1 MSEAFE
7 LRDPAGAQAL
17 LESVI
22 GELRH
27 KGEALFRGGRVGELV
42 TEEPGLAY
50 STRVAVDGAAWR
62 VSLRY
67 GAGEG
72 WRGSCSCARR
82 FKCEHVYAAVCA
94 LLAEYRTVVV
104 RGLSAS
110 LRPAMPLA
118 ASPARLPAP
127 EDAGPMLD
135 RLRAAL
141 GRPVT
146 MRELNFVQQVKAAYV
161 RCRQRQR
168 ITLWDFGEMGL
179 PLGPGAFAGTPI
191 EIWPEFPSTLHEFW
205 LYAANA
211 AVQRGVQLPDFM
223 RPVSGLEGVRE
234 RIAAWGRAREIQ
246 QWKRTLDRLGHAA
259 AGPVAAAQGQ
269 YDLRLVIEPEAAR
282 LQVQR
287 PGAKDFQSLEH
298 RQFNRLWSQHEQGQL
313 ELAPGAE
320 LLWQLL
326 CGGPYGQAM
335 MEVYYERY
343 TLSTRAILGRIL
355 RAPVLESRI
364 VTPAGQPLARP
375 SEPLRWELLPAAGE
389 QDDYRLR
396 LVQANG
402 APAPRFFC
410 FLQGRPALYLAADAV
425 FKGPPPL
432 DAQLDARKEIQIP
445 ALAVESPP
453 GVVFLQALGLEL
465 PPRLRERVR
474 ALPFE
479 VAIHCE
485 LQPRHPSA
493 SKENCVL
500 RVVAQAPDGH
510 KEVFNGRQWIDSTER
525 GALKGDRHDSV
536 ITVYDRAALE
546 AVPALLEPLNAR
558 LEAYTSTLILR
569 VTRRFPEQ
577 FAAWLKT
584 VPAPVHVVLEGE
596 LASFGSAAVA
606 GRVRLDVSE
615 AEIDWFDLRVV
626 LDVSDTTL
634 NAEEIKL
641 LLNAKGRYVR
651 LEGKGWRRLRF
662 DLTQEED
669 ERLASLGLNPR
680 ELSAEPQRLHALQLA
695 DDAAGK
701 FLSQGQF
708 EQVQRRASELK
719 SRVTPS
725 LPAGVTA
732 ELRPYQVEGF
742 HFLAYLAANSFGG
755 ILADDMGLGKT
766 LQGLAWLVW
775 LREQP
780 REAHKEKNGPPDAAA
795 GPLPSLVVCPKS
807 VMDNWH
813 AEAARFTP
821 ALRVRVW
828 PATELPTLAARLGEA
843 DLHVLNYAQ
852 LRSAGKTLASIPWL
866 AVILDEGQYIKNPGS
881 QTARAAR
888 ALRARHRLVLS
899 GTPIENRLLDLW
911 SLMAFAMP
919 GLLGN
924 RAQFARLYDAK
935 GDSLA
940 RRRLS
945 ARVRPFLLR
954 RTKAQVAKDLPE
966 RIEEDLF
973 CEIEAD
979 QKTLYRAELK
989 RAQQLLLSLKTQ
1001 KELAEQQF
1009 NFLTSLL
1016 RLRQICCHPR
1026 LLDPRSKGASAK
1038 TEALLEQL
1046 GPLMEEGQKVL
1057 VFSQFVTLLDLLQP
1071 ELEGRGWPVFY
1082 LSGQTENRGDL
1093 VRRFQTAQGPAV
1105 FLISLKAG
1113 GFGLNLTAASYVVLF
1128 DPWWNPAVENQAI
1141 DRTHRIGQARNVIA
1155 YRLLIKDSV
1164 EERIRHLQQKKKALA
1179 EEVLGE
1185 ERFAQSLTLEDLRFL
1200 FAD

>member
-1 MSEAFE
+1 
-7 LRDPAGAQAL
+7 
-17 LESVI
+17 
-22 GELRH
+22 
-27 KGEALFRGGRVGELV
+27 
-42 TEEPGLAY
+42 
-50 STRVAVDGAAWR
+50 
-62 VSLRY
+62 
-67 GAGEG
+67 
-72 WRGSCSCARR
+72 
-82 FKCEHVYAAVCA
+82 
-94 LLAEYRTVVV
+94 
-104 RGLSAS
+104 
-110 LRPAMPLA
+110 
-118 ASPARLPAP
+118 
-127 EDAGPMLD
+127 
-135 RLRAAL
+135 
-141 GRPVT
+141 
-146 MRELNFVQQVKAAYV
+146 
-161 RCRQRQR
+161 
-168 ITLWDFGEMGL
+168 
-179 PLGPGAFAGTPI
+179 
-191 EIWPEFPSTLHEFW
+191 
-205 LYAANA
+205 
-211 AVQRGVQLPDFM
+211 M

-343 TLSTRAILGRIL
+343 TLVSRAILGRIL

-410 FLQGRPALYLAADAV
+410 SLQGRPALYLAADAV

-432 DAQLDARKEIQIP
+432 DAQLDVRKEIQIP

-536 ITVYDRAALE
+536 ITVYDRAALQ
-546 AVPALLEPLNAR
+546 AVPALLEPLSAR
-558 LEAYTSTLILR
+558 LEAYTSALILR

-584 VPAPVHVVLEGE
+584 VPAPVRVVLEGE

-606 GRVRLDVSE
+606 GRVRLDVRE

-662 DLTQEED
+662 DLTPEED
-669 ERLASLGLNPR
+669 ERLAGLGLNPR
-680 ELSAEPQRLHALQLA
+680 EMSAEPQRLHALQLA

-701 FLSQGQF
+701 FLSQEQF
-708 EQVQRRASELK
+708 EQVRRRASELK
-719 SRVTPS
+719 SRVAPS

-766 LQGLAWLVW
+766 
-775 LREQP
+775 RP
-780 REAHKEKNGPPDAAA
+780 GPGMA
-795 GPLPSLVVCPKS
+795 G
-807 VMDNWH
+807 
-813 AEAARFTP
+813 
-821 ALRVRVW
+821 
-828 PATELPTLAARLGEA
+828 LAARAVAGSPQGRKRPARRRREPLAQPGGLSQKRDGQLAGRGGPLHAGPAREGLARRRTLQPLPPAWARPTSTSSTTPNSGPLGE
-843 DLHVLNYAQ
+843 
-852 LRSAGKTLASIPWL
+852 TLVPISWL
-866 AVILDEGQYIKNPGS
+866 AIILDEGQYIKNPGS
-881 QTARAAR
+881 QTARVAR
-888 ALRARHRLVLS
+888 ALRARRRLVLS

-924 RAQFARLYDAK
+924 RVQFARLYDAK
-935 GDSLA
+935 DDPFA

-954 RTKAQVAKDLPE
+954 RTKSPSRQRPPRPHRGRPVLRNRSGAEDPLP
-966 RIEEDLF
+966 R
-973 CEIEAD
+973 
-979 QKTLYRAELK
+979 
-989 RAQQLLLSLKTQ
+989 RAQTRAAIAPVAQDAEGTGRTAIQFPDLAAASAANLLPSAPAGPGL
-1001 KELAEQQF
+1001 
-1009 NFLTSLL
+1009 
-1016 RLRQICCHPR
+1016 
-1026 LLDPRSKGASAK
+1026 KGAQRQNRGAPRA
-1038 TEALLEQL
+1038 TRTAH
-1046 GPLMEEGQKVL
+1046 
-1057 VFSQFVTLLDLLQP
+1057 
-1071 ELEGRGWPVFY
+1071 GRGPQRSWSSPNSSPCWTCSSPSSRAAAGPSFT
-1082 LSGQTENRGDL
+1082 SRAKPK
-1093 VRRFQTAQGPAV
+1093 TAANWSTAFKLP
-1105 FLISLKAG
+1105 KAPPSSSSPSKPG
-1113 GFGLNLTAASYVVLF
+1113 AFGLNLTAASYVVLF

-1155 YRLLIKDSV
+1155 YRLLIKDSI
-1164 EERIRHLQQKKKALA
+1164 EEKIRHLQQKKKALA
-1179 EEVLGE
+1179 DEVLGE